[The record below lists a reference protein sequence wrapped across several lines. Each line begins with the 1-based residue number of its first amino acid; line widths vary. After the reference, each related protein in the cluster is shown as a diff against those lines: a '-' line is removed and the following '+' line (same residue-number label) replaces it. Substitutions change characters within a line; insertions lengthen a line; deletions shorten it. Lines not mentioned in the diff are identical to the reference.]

1 MQNRSLLTVFFFAI
15 ALQINAQ
22 EPLKHEKKIYVSPDN
37 KVFVNKSLPVYFRV
51 SLSADPNAQSF
62 VLPSEKTPKYAN
74 PMYFDAEGVNTFRS
88 PYAVDPATQKVVEPK
103 KDVLFDVYA
112 DGIAPVT
119 KIKLIQAAK
128 HQRQG
133 ITYFGKGLKIEFAS
147 KEEMSGLEGTYVS
160 VNKSGY
166 TESSKLQAG
175 FDEEKEYIVS
185 YYSVDHV
192 GNVESPK
199 SEHFFIDLTSPVTSF
214 QIVGES
220 KGKVLSAKASISL
233 LSKDSLSGVSK
244 ILYSINDGPE
254 KTYSQPIPLSVLKD
268 GKSKIIYYAIDNV
281 GNKEESKVISAST
294 ETIEDNTDMSA
305 YSFYIDKEAPVISAE
320 VVGSQHKG
328 KYLYMAAN
336 SHIQINASD
345 EKSGIAKV
353 SYSVDNALLR
363 DTYNEPFLLSGK
375 GVHTI
380 FYAATDNVGNA
391 AVVQNFQ
398 VYVDDQAPISK
409 ASFQGKQ
416 FVNRDTLF
424 ITSKTKIHIA
434 TGEIGA
440 GIQKVTYQVEGSKS
454 TYETPFS
461 IEKEGFHTL
470 EYGANDN
477 VDNTE
482 AMKKVSFFVDN
493 TPPVI
498 FYNFSTKAIGEKTV
512 RDQSFAIY
520 PSNVMLYIAAT
531 DNAAGVKHLV
541 YSVNGKEPQTIIPL
555 KGFTPGNYEIEI
567 TATDVLQNKSTQVV
581 RFAIEE

>member
-1 MQNRSLLTVFFFAI
+1 MQNRLLLTVFIFAFT
-15 ALQINAQ
+15 LQINAQ
-22 EPLKHEKKIYVSPDN
+22 EPLKHEKKIYVNPDN

-119 KIKLIQAAK
+119 KIKLTQANK

-133 ITYFGKGLKIEFAS
+133 VAYFGKGLKLDFSS

-160 VNKSGY
+160 VNKAGY
-166 TESSKLQAG
+166 IESSKLQAG
-175 FDEEKEYIVS
+175 FDEEKEYTVS

-199 SEHFFIDLTSPVTSF
+199 SEHFFIDLTSPVTTF

-220 KGKVLSAKASISL
+220 KGKVLSSKASIALS
-233 LSKDSLSGVSK
+233 SKDSLSGVSK

-254 KTYSQPIPLSVLKD
+254 KIYTQPIPLNVLKD
-268 GKSKIIYYAIDNV
+268 GKSKITYYAVDNV

-320 VVGSQHKG
+320 IVGPQHKG

-345 EKSGIAKV
+345 EKSGVAKV
-353 SYSVDNALLR
+353 SYSIDNALLR
-363 DTYNEPFLLSGK
+363 DTYNEPFLLAGK
-375 GVHTI
+375 GIHTI

-398 VYVDDQAPISK
+398 VYVDDQVPVSK

-434 TGEIGA
+434 TSEVGA
-440 GIQKVTYQVEGSKS
+440 GVQKIEYAVGGNKS
-454 TYETPFS
+454 AYEAPIT
-461 IEKEGFHTL
+461 IEKEGFHTM
-470 EYGANDN
+470 EYGAKDL

-482 AMKKVSFFVDN
+482 PSKKVSFFVDN

-512 RDQSFAIY
+512 RDQSYTIY
-520 PSNVMLYIAAT
+520 PSNVMLYVAAT
-531 DNAAGVKHLV
+531 DNAAGVEHLV
-541 YSVNGKEPQTIIPL
+541 YRVNGKEPQTIIPL

-567 TATDVLQNKSTQVV
+567 IATDFLQNKSTQVV
-581 RFAIEE
+581 RFAIE